1 MRLKSQN
8 YRLPIVGVLIF
19 GAFASALAADPT
31 PYFDEIRDEN
41 GRLRPG
47 YAEILPLYEKMSEA
61 EKKRFLEMTRADFQ
75 GDNALDPLPRL
86 IADTDYEVLRRGVEQ
101 RGKALLL
108 FLRDYYSGK
117 SDKIDRVMPREVL
130 DRIVDRSME
139 GGYRGLVNPDAI
151 AFPYGPDIIRDA
163 RGTWRMVED
172 NPGFIGGPGDLIH
185 ARETLLKR
193 MPGYQSKIDA
203 ADDPTEFY
211 RKLVARYRAQANPR
225 DGRIVLYMVPPYPDN
240 EDQRIRK
247 IFSELGVDIVT
258 PHTKKKLIVTDR
270 GSFLETVNENR
281 TRRREPVGY
290 VVLNGEHH
298 FVDFTHAAA
307 YEKAMLS
314 EAQAQLSEDSL
325 NPRVRKLIQEA
336 LVADPDTGRVDFKRL
351 RKAINQSHFAN
362 EVDSTRRYQA
372 RGLTQAIL
380 SGQLPSN
387 YSPGVDFIG
396 DKEFYVYVEK
406 LVREYLGEEPIL
418 KNIPTER
425 FGVPSSNGKI
435 IADEKLMDRVF
446 SNPKQYVIK
455 AVDGR
460 GGDSVWVGPNIT
472 EAEFRAVREKILAEP
487 ERFIVQEYTHLSVM
501 DGKIVDLRMIS
512 AVDPKGVLVS
522 STPWGRA
529 LPMGGNGK
537 VNLSSNGREV
547 AVVVVRSKG
556 RSARYADPST
566 GGRCIQAF
574 GSLVAAPAL

>member
-1 MRLKSQN
+1 MR
-8 YRLPIVGVLIF
+8 RVGITHRFTAVLSLILW
-19 GAFASALAADPT
+19 SSLSSLAAEPT
-31 PYFDEIRDEN
+31 YFDEIRDEK

-47 YAEILPLYEKMSEA
+47 YAEILPYYEKMSEA
-61 EKKRFLEMTRADFQ
+61 EKKRFLEITRADFQ

-86 IADTDYEVLRRGVEQ
+86 IAESDYDVLRRGVEQ

-108 FLRDYYSGK
+108 FLRDYYSGR
-117 SDKIDRVMPREVL
+117 SDRIDRVIPRDVL
-130 DRIVDRSME
+130 DRIVDRSLE
-139 GGYRGLVNPDAI
+139 GGYRGLVDPDSI

-193 MPGYQSKIDA
+193 MPVYQTAIDS
-203 ADDPTEFY
+203 ADDPARFY
-211 RKLVARYRAQANPR
+211 RQLVERYREQARPR

-240 EDQRIRK
+240 EDKRIKK
-247 IFSELGVDIVT
+247 IFSELGVEVVT

-270 GSFLETVNENR
+270 GSFLETENKNG

-290 VVLNGEHH
+290 VILNGEHH

-307 YEKAMLS
+307 YERAMLT
-314 EAQAQLSEDSL
+314 EAQEQLSEESL
-325 NPRVRKLIQEA
+325 NPKVRGLIQEA
-336 LVADPDTGRVDFKRL
+336 LAADPETGRVDFKRL

-362 EVDSTRRYQA
+362 DVDSTRRYQA

-380 SGQLPSN
+380 SGKLPSN

-406 LVREYLGEEPIL
+406 IVREYLGEEPIL

-425 FGVPSSNGKI
+425 FGIPDSSGKI
-435 IADEKLMDRVF
+435 VADATLMERVF
-446 SNPKQYVIK
+446 SNPKKYVIK

-460 GGDSVWVGPNIT
+460 GGDSVWVGPNIP
-472 EAEFRAVREKILAEP
+472 EKVFREVRAKIVAEP
-487 ERFIVQEYTHLSVM
+487 ERFIVQEYTHLSVL

-512 AVDPKGVLVS
+512 AVDPRGVLVS

-529 LPMGGNGK
+529 LPMGGDGK

-547 AVVVVRSKG
+547 AVIVVRSS
-556 RSARYADPST
+556 RSRTISVSSERLR
-566 GGRCIQAF
+566 RCIQGF
-574 GSLVAAPAL
+574 SALGAIGP